1 MILIRTNIRPVLILL
16 LCLFQIQAAFGV
28 TYLYF
33 QNNSQVAFSYSTV
46 QYGPHTMDPGE
57 WSGATTGNVA
67 PWAVDENLLWTNR
80 DQGVHNGDDFFF
92 DVKLFSGNDSIVLK
106 LKLNGNFTGSDLWQ
120 SASGPGF
127 SHPWYDDN
135 NFHSETFTFLGKQFT
150 LKYTA
155 EFTGGD
161 DDVRF
166 ALQEASPWPIPA
178 SDDYTFDVLSYN
190 LYMLTPPIAYTDQS
204 ERAAIIPDH
213 IAGYDALILSEVFYN
228 SARDSILVPGLT
240 AAYPYHTD
248 VVDAAGSSE
257 DGGVMIMSKWP
268 ILSSSHIVYDSCDGS
283 DCLAAKGAMYAK
295 IDKNGVIYHLFG
307 THTQAWQ
314 TGLLYR
320 QAQFRQLRDFIDA
333 LNISSTEA
341 VLVGGDLNVDKILNN
356 QNEYNA
362 MFSILRAEEPRYQ
375 GNAFTYDPD
384 LNLYA
389 SGSDFEFLDYVLRL
403 SDHLKPIDSLNEVR
417 IYRSIDD
424 DLWGE
429 FDLSDHF
436 AIYGHFK
443 FPNTVMAAD
452 RPMKGASIVASP
464 NPFIARTNLILEL
477 KKTQNVHLQITN
489 SQGKIVYRKALG
501 QLGQG
506 LHNLRIDGIQDWASG
521 LYFYTCSFG
530 NEQLRGK
537 LVKQ

>member
-1 MILIRTNIRPVLILL
+1 
-16 LCLFQIQAAFGV
+16 
-28 TYLYF
+28 
-33 QNNSQVAFSYSTV
+33 
-46 QYGPHTMDPGE
+46 
-57 WSGATTGNVA
+57 
-67 PWAVDENLLWTNR
+67 
-80 DQGVHNGDDFFF
+80 
-92 DVKLFSGNDSIVLK
+92 
-106 LKLNGNFTGSDLWQ
+106 
-120 SASGPGF
+120 
-127 SHPWYDDN
+127 
-135 NFHSETFTFLGKQFT
+135 
-150 LKYTA
+150 
-155 EFTGGD
+155 
-161 DDVRF
+161 
-166 ALQEASPWPIPA
+166 
-178 SDDYTFDVLSYN
+178 
-190 LYMLTPPIAYTDQS
+190 
-204 ERAAIIPDH
+204 
-213 IAGYDALILSEVFYN
+213 
-228 SARDSILVPGLT
+228 
-240 AAYPYHTD
+240 
-248 VVDAAGSSE
+248 
-257 DGGVMIMSKWP
+257 
-268 ILSSSHIVYDSCDGS
+268 
-283 DCLAAKGAMYAK
+283 
-295 IDKNGVIYHLFG
+295 
-307 THTQAWQ
+307 
-314 TGLLYR
+314 
-320 QAQFRQLRDFIDA
+320 
-333 LNISSTEA
+333 
-341 VLVGGDLNVDKILNN
+341 
-356 QNEYNA
+356 

-436 AIYGHFK
+436 AVYGHFK

-477 KKTQNVHLQITN
+477 KETQSVHLQITN